1 MREMKVLLDL
11 KAAAAKRALY
21 RRTRDEIAAMPA
33 DVARDLNIYPGDAA
47 EIAYHAVYGRAA

>member
-1 MREMKVLLDL
+1 MKVLMDL